1 MSMQNGWARLE
12 PVARERTGEEG
23 LQAGVADPLWLLTR
37 QWQLGEFAGED
48 AGTPV
53 WARLRGT
60 VTGLTRLRPGPPP
73 TGPGGAEGLRY
84 DVGTV
89 PLEALV
95 ESEPAVVGTEP
106 GRELALRAGGYFLT
120 LLAAE
125 RKTAGVTADSQAGY
139 LAGLLATYPIPTEGL
154 PAGERLLAARVPDGV
169 ALFAALDPA
178 LRPTGKERPM
188 LPAQPPLA
196 GASPLPIRAAAL
208 RFLAWYD
215 GVTGR
220 ALPDLPTWSPQRLEY
235 QVSLAA
241 PAAAGAEEFV
251 LTTDEYASGSLDWYA
266 FDSVPG
272 GSLGAVPSDPGGTVR
287 PFLSAGIPTPV
298 TFRGMPAARW
308 WEFENAAV
316 DFGSVRASGDSIAT
330 MLLVEYATVYS
341 NDFFLFPVAMEVGS
355 VCRVSSLVV
364 HDTFGQRM
372 LVPPTRSAARG
383 AEFAIY
389 EHSVHDPLSGG
400 TRPLLLRDSTFTL
413 LPTLDDSHDS
423 APVEEVW
430 LLRDETANQV
440 WAVEATAGGP
450 DGRPVDRA
458 ERHAAGR
465 AATGG
470 TVTPSADPD
479 LPLRYRLRTDTPGH
493 WFPLDP
499 SPQAAQMLDVGTV
512 PPLDGS
518 PAPVPWGRLL
528 GELRQHRLHREEVT
542 RAGTH
547 LTRAWQYARW
557 TDGRQH
563 LWLGRRATVG
573 RGGGASGRYHD
584 VLWPG
589 PVSAP
594 GLPGPAAPGGPPA
607 VPRPSGPGTPAPDV
621 PARPP
626 AEQS

>member
-12 PVARERTGEEG
+12 PTVRERTGEEG
-23 LQAGVADPLWLLTR
+23 LQAGIADPLWLLTR
-37 QWQLGEFAGED
+37 QWQLGEFAATD

-73 TGPGGAEGLRY
+73 TGPGTTGLRY

-95 ESEPAVVGTEP
+95 ESEPAVVGTE
-106 GRELALRAGGYFLT
+106 GTRDLALRAGGYFLT
-120 LLAAE
+120 LLAEEWEGTMLPAE
-125 RKTAGVTADSQAGY
+125 SQAGY
-139 LAGLLATYPIPTEGL
+139 VAGLLATHPVPTEGL

-169 ALFAALDPA
+169 ALFAALDSG
-178 LRPTGKERPM
+178 LRPPDGGRPT
-188 LPAQPPLA
+188 LPAQPPLTSA
-196 GASPLPIRAAAL
+196 AARPVRAAAL

-220 ALPDLPTWSPQRLEY
+220 ALPELPTWSPQRLEY

-241 PAAAGAEEFV
+241 PAVGGEPEFV

-266 FDSVPG
+266 FDHVPG
-272 GSLGAVPSDPGGTVR
+272 GSLGAVASDPGGTGR
-287 PFLSAGIPTPV
+287 PFLASGIPTPV

-316 DFGSVRASGDSIAT
+316 DFGSVRAAGDSIAT

-372 LVPPTRSAARG
+372 LVPPTRSAVRG

-389 EHSVHDPLSGG
+389 EHSAYDPLSGG
-400 TRPLLLRDSTFTL
+400 TGPLSLRDSTFTL

-430 LLRDETANQV
+430 LLRDESANQV
-440 WAVEATAGGP
+440 WAVEATACGP

-458 ERHAAGR
+458 ERHAAGHV
-465 AATGG
+465 AGG

-499 SPQAAQMLDVGTV
+499 SPQAAQMLDLGAV
-512 PPLDGS
+512 PPLDGT
-518 PAPVPWGRLL
+518 PAPLPWGRLL
-528 GELRQHRLHREEVT
+528 AELRQHRLHREEVT

-563 LWLGRRATVG
+563 LWLGRRTRVG

-589 PVSAP
+589 PVTAP
-594 GLPGPAAPGGPPA
+594 GLPGAPEPGGPPA
-607 VPRPSGPGTPAPDV
+607 APRPAGPGLPPN
-621 PARPP
+621 RPP